1 MEPLTVTIE
10 FETGFSI
17 RSGYG
22 LAGILDGVI
31 LRDPDGLPYIPGTT
45 LKGIIRQACVE
56 ISQIKAYPV
65 YADVVSELKE
75 IRSQNKDPNDCQN
88 HSKVT
93 RIFGTPFCP
102 PLFEF
107 TSAFLEIDDPE
118 ESAILKM
125 TAAWNESHN
134 SICLETGTAFKDHLF
149 TNEIAA
155 GNRHSETYSN
165 YRFRFEIIPRQ
176 NSIPDDL
183 NDLISFLICGIRFA
197 DRLGANKSRGKG
209 VVEMSVPTTYN
220 GKSCEE
226 WINITFPSK
235 ETVS

>member
-1 MEPLTVTIE
+1 MDPLVVTIW
-10 FETGFSI
+10 FGTGFSI

-56 ISQIKAYPV
+56 ISHIKDYPV

-75 IRSQNKDPNDCQN
+75 IRSQNKDLNDCQN

-107 TSAFLEIDDPE
+107 TSAFLELDDPK
-118 ESAILKM
+118 ESEILKM
-125 TAAWNESHN
+125 AAAWNESHN
-134 SICLETGTAFKDHLF
+134 SICLETGTALKKHLF
-149 TNEIAA
+149 TYEIAA
-155 GNRHSETYSN
+155 GNRHSEIHSN
-165 YRFRFEIIPRQ
+165 YHFRFEIIPRQ
-176 NSIPDDL
+176 NLIPDDL
-183 NDLISFLICGIRFA
+183 ISLLICGIRFA

-209 VVEMSVPTTYN
+209 VVEMSISVTYS

-235 ETVS
+235 ETAS